1 MASENASVNVE
12 FQAYCPDCMKTV
24 VAFLLPGSLERLQKN
39 ELDVEVGHYMSNTH
53 VRAHKWI
60 LVNHQDRDDLRRRL
74 AERRSGR

>member
-1 MASENASVNVE
+1 MVSGNARVNIK

-39 ELDVEVGHYMSNTH
+39 EPDVEVGHYTSSTH

-60 LVNHQDRDDLRRRL
+60 LVNQRDRDDLRTRL
-74 AERRSGR
+74 AERRCGN